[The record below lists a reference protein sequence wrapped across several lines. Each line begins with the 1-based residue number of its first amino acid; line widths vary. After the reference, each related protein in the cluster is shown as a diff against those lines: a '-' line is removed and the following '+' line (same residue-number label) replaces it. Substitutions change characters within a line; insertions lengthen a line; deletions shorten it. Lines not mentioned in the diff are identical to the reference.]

1 MFKPI
6 RGYMWRAHE
15 KNRGKPR
22 MQAQRE
28 YISEIERMCHAY
40 DMSQLP
46 AELKEPAERF
56 FEEFF
61 ATAAHPF
68 AKQTENSAPAAM
80 TTLLEEEK
88 KGQLSE
94 QAPPLSLSPAPMASS
109 RTASRAVSP
118 NATLATP
125 PASSR
130 SAANSPARPASSMNG
145 ASASPGRDVAAGGVS
160 NASEIEEEHKTTTVP
175 AASSSSSSSSARA
188 HPPVSA
194 SAPPPLGDLR
204 DKELALRLLELQQAN
219 QAKMKQLEAHMARA
233 AASGANP
240 AAALAARFATP
251 ARGSVRGV
259 AGSAV
264 RPTFD
269 ATPVSSCSGFLSLD
283 SSSPFS
289 SAWTPNGLTA
299 HHSAAGLGPG
309 GAEPRSAAL
318 ASPETPFQ
326 PFHTPYANGR
336 ATLPPRVVEAVP
348 YGLHTNAVATP
359 RTSFAEATRR
369 GAEATMP
376 DEPLPSAAAAS
387 APSSSSVSSQQGAI
401 SGSELDTLLSSLD
414 AKHAAQVSHFQQA
427 EARWAAK
434 LAAMQAQH
442 EAMQRII
449 DNNAQPAV
457 TAPASSSDDSA
468 AAAAAENAVAAEL
481 KLSLTSGSLL
491 HGVLQAAKVV
501 VPVGVAAYAAF
512 RIWRE
517 VERRA
522 RR

>member
-1 MFKPI
+1 
-6 RGYMWRAHE
+6 
-15 KNRGKPR
+15 
-22 MQAQRE
+22 
-28 YISEIERMCHAY
+28 
-40 DMSQLP
+40 
-46 AELKEPAERF
+46 
-56 FEEFF
+56 
-61 ATAAHPF
+61 
-68 AKQTENSAPAAM
+68 
-80 TTLLEEEK
+80 
-88 KGQLSE
+88 
-94 QAPPLSLSPAPMASS
+94 
-109 RTASRAVSP
+109 
-118 NATLATP
+118 
-125 PASSR
+125 
-130 SAANSPARPASSMNG
+130 
-145 ASASPGRDVAAGGVS
+145 
-160 NASEIEEEHKTTTVP
+160 
-175 AASSSSSSSSARA
+175 
-188 HPPVSA
+188 
-194 SAPPPLGDLR
+194 
-204 DKELALRLLELQQAN
+204 LLELQQAN

-233 AASGANP
+233 AASGTNP

-259 AGSAV
+259 TSSAV

-269 ATPVSSCSGFLSLD
+269 ATPVSSRSGFLSLD

-299 HHSAAGLGPG
+299 HHSAAGIGPG
-309 GAEPRSAAL
+309 GAEPRSGVL

-326 PFHTPYANGR
+326 AYHTPYANGR

-359 RTSFAEATRR
+359 RISFAEATRR
-369 GAEATMP
+369 SAEATVP

-387 APSSSSVSSQQGAI
+387 ASSSSSAGSQPGAI
-401 SGSELDTLLSSLD
+401 SGSELDALLSSLD

-449 DNNAQPAV
+449 DNNAQPAAA
-457 TAPASSSDDSA
+457 APAASSSDASA
-468 AAAAAENAVAAEL
+468 ASAENAVAAEL